1 VARPGVTLVAAS
13 IVLAAG
19 AVSAAD
25 DVVAR
30 AMRLYEQHHYEEAA
44 QTLQAGLPALS
55 PAGRA
60 GAYLTLGMIY
70 LGNAELHRELSETA
84 ITVQLDY
91 LKKLAVVRG
100 AEGSRFANLYL
111 GKALLE
117 SGEARE
123 AAKYLER
130 FSAQPGIPSR
140 YRAIAGASLG
150 LSHFVGNN
158 AQAAR
163 AQWASVDTADPE
175 VQMALAAAYSRA
187 GLKDRDPV
195 AMGEAALRKA
205 GASPSPRL
213 LESLLTVYARAGLTD
228 RGLELVRQADLKEAS
243 YTEALGQTKAISFYD
258 VAALGDLAALYR
270 RASVQ
275 YLERATTDA
284 QLKPAADYYLGVA
297 YAEAGEVERSQRAF
311 STFLALPTAAPPPQ
325 RNRARVRYA
334 TGQYLQGQRG
344 EAMAVWDGLAQE
356 QSADPELLAEILS
369 ACARVRAGCAG
380 VESRAARASE
390 AGEGRKTRA
399 LNIALGR
406 LYLRR
411 GDYGQAITYLEAG
424 RDKSRKN
431 RIESNDPLML
441 VNLAAA
447 YYRGRQFSE
456 GLEIYFEMSK
466 HYPVVRRIQDAM
478 QGMYAVEQ
486 KSAGDVRI
494 F

>member
-1 VARPGVTLVAAS
+1 VARPGMALVAAS

-44 QTLQAGLPALS
+44 QALQAGRPALN
-55 PAGRA
+55 PANRA
-60 GAYLTLGMIY
+60 SANLTLGMIY
-70 LGNAELHRELSETA
+70 LGNAELHRELYETA
-84 ITVQLDY
+84 ITVQLEY
-91 LKKLAVVRG
+91 LKKLAAVRG
-100 AEGSRFANLYL
+100 ADASRFANLFL
-111 GKALLE
+111 GRALLE
-117 SGEARE
+117 SGDARE
-123 AAKYLER
+123 AAKHLER

-150 LSHFVGNN
+150 LSHFLGNN

-163 AQWASVDTADPE
+163 AQWAGVDTADPE
-175 VQMALAAAYSRA
+175 AQMALAAAYSRA

-195 AMGEAALRKA
+195 VMGEAALKKA
-205 GASPSPRL
+205 GASPSPRM
-213 LESLLTVYARAGLTD
+213 LEGLLTVYARAGLTD
-228 RGLELVRQADLKEAS
+228 KGLELIKQADLKEAS
-243 YTEALGQTKAISFYD
+243 YTEAFGQTKAISFYE

-275 YLERATTDA
+275 YLEKATTDA

-297 YAEAGEVERSQRAF
+297 YADAGEVEQSLRAF
-311 STFLALPTAAPPPQ
+311 GAFLSVPTAPPPQ

-356 QSADPELLAEILS
+356 QPADPELLAEILL

-380 VESRAARASE
+380 VEPRAARASE
-390 AGEGRKTRA
+390 GGEGRKTRS

-406 LYLRR
+406 LYLSR
-411 GDYGQAITYLEAG
+411 GDYGQAITYLEAA

-431 RIESNDPLML
+431 RIESNDPRML

-478 QGMYAVEQ
+478 QGMYAIEH
-486 KSAGDVRI
+486 KSAGDVKI

>member
-1 VARPGVTLVAAS
+1 VARPGMTLVAAS

-30 AMRLYEQHHYEEAA
+30 ALRLYEQHHYEEAA
-44 QTLQAGLPALS
+44 QTLQAGLPTLN

-60 GAYLTLGMIY
+60 SAYLTLGMIY
-70 LGNAELHRELSETA
+70 LGNAELHRELYETA

-91 LKKLAVVRG
+91 LKKLVAVRG

-130 FSAQPGIPSR
+130 FSAQPGISSR

-163 AQWASVDTADPE
+163 AQWANVDTADPE

-187 GLKDRDPV
+187 GLKDRDPA

-213 LESLLTVYARAGLTD
+213 LEGLLTIYARAGLTD

-243 YTEALGQTKAISFYD
+243 YTEALGQTKAIRFYD
-258 VAALGDLAALYR
+258 VTALGDLAALYR

-311 STFLALPTAAPPPQ
+311 STFLTLPTTVPPPQ

-380 VESRAARASE
+380 VESRAARVSE

-441 VNLAAA
+441 VNLADA

-486 KSAGDVRI
+486 KSAGDVKI

>member
-1 VARPGVTLVAAS
+1 MARPGVTLVAAS

-60 GAYLTLGMIY
+60 SAYLTLGMIY
-70 LGNAELHRELSETA
+70 LDNAELHRELSETA

-243 YTEALGQTKAISFYD
+243 YT
-258 VAALGDLAALYR
+258 
-270 RASVQ
+270 
-275 YLERATTDA
+275 
-284 QLKPAADYYLGVA
+284 
-297 YAEAGEVERSQRAF
+297 EAGEVERSQRAF